1 MLKKRYYKF
10 TERLMFA
17 IVMRDEEL
25 CRELLE
31 RIIPERKIR
40 RIRFPS
46 DPAMDHLAAALM
58 ENRKEEFSV
67 TVEKSIITGLYSK
80 SVRFDDFLGEREPIY
95 RFQMMEEKKHLPL
108 GDGQFTIMVNMKCP
122 EEDVPEELRTFYSFV
137 NHGQVEESDSFIC
150 RIHNRVEQ
158 ANQSREVFEIMTI
171 ADEFRMLEQYKVRLE
186 TAVEQMEGEKRQ
198 LETQQQLTKILI
210 QQNRFDDLKKAMEE
224 PVYQKK
230 LMQELNLL

>member
-1 MLKKRYYKF
+1 MLFEDDDAWYDIEMQVNSEKDLPLRTRYYHASMAVGILDAGQSYSELKPSYVIF
-10 TERLMFA
+10 ICMF
-17 IVMRDEEL
+17 
-25 CRELLE
+25 
-31 RIIPERKIR
+31 
-40 RIRFPS
+40 
-46 DPAMDHLAAALM
+46 
-58 ENRKEEFSV
+58 
-67 TVEKSIITGLYSK
+67 
-80 SVRFDDFLGEREPIY
+80 DFLGEREPIY

>member
-80 SVRFDDFLGEREPIY
+80 SVILMCSLK
-95 RFQMMEEKKHLPL
+95 MM
-108 GDGQFTIMVNMKCP
+108 M
-122 EEDVPEELRTFYSFV
+122 
-137 NHGQVEESDSFIC
+137 HGMISRC
-150 RIHNRVEQ
+150 R
-158 ANQSREVFEIMTI
+158 
-171 ADEFRMLEQYKVRLE
+171 
-186 TAVEQMEGEKRQ
+186 
-198 LETQQQLTKILI
+198 
-210 QQNRFDDLKKAMEE
+210 
-224 PVYQKK
+224 
-230 LMQELNLL
+230 